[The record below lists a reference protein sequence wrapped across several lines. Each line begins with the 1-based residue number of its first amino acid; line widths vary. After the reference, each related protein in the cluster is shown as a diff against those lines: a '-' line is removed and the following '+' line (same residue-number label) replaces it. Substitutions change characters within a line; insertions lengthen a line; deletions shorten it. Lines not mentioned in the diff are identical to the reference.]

1 MAERRLS
8 ILLALADRERAEDLA
23 VHLAEE
29 HGMLVALAGE
39 LDPED
44 HGVEHYDAVLAAEP
58 VDDETPHV
66 ILGERPVGEEAAGN
80 IFAVLP
86 SSTGDGLVGAAL
98 RLAAAG
104 YRISKTASGRTTTH
118 TDDLQ
123 PINGNAGPAP
133 ATVRAAIVLTQ
144 REKQV
149 VALLAEG
156 ASNKLIARRLGISVH
171 TAKFHVAA
179 ILQKL
184 GAVNRT
190 DAIAIAMREGLILV

>member
-1 MAERRLS
+1 
-8 ILLALADRERAEDLA
+8 
-23 VHLAEE
+23 
-29 HGMLVALAGE
+29 MLVTLAGE
-39 LDPED
+39 LDPDD
-44 HGVEHYDAVLAAEP
+44 HAVEHYDAVLAGEP

-66 ILGERPVGEEAAGN
+66 ILDDRPAGEEMTGN
-80 IFAVLP
+80 TFAVLP
-86 SSTGDGLVGAAL
+86 PLADDALVGAAL

-104 YRISKTASGRTTTH
+104 YRI
-118 TDDLQ
+118 
-123 PINGNAGPAP
+123 AP
-133 ATVRAAIVLTQ
+133 AGSSPPAGKAPAAGAVVLTQ

>member
-1 MAERRLS
+1 MADRRLS
-8 ILLALADRERAEDLA
+8 ILVALADRERAEDLV
-23 VHLAEE
+23 VHLGEE
-29 HGMLVALAGE
+29 HGMVATLAGA

-44 HGVEHYDAVLAAEP
+44 HAYDAVLSTEP
-58 VDDETPHV
+58 IDDGTPHV
-66 ILGERPVGEEAAGN
+66 ILDDLLPSGDLTGN

-86 SSTGDGLVGAAL
+86 TSSEDALIAAAL
-98 RLAAAG
+98 RVAAAG
-104 YRISKTASGRTTTH
+104 YRIAPAVASSPAGTASET
-118 TDDLQ
+118 
-123 PINGNAGPAP
+123 
-133 ATVRAAIVLTQ
+133 AIVLTQ

-156 ASNKLIARRLGISVH
+156 ASNKLIARRLDISVH

>member
-8 ILLALADRERAEDLA
+8 ILLALADRERAEDFA
-23 VHLAEE
+23 VHIAED
-29 HGMLVALAGE
+29 HGMLVTLASE
-39 LDPED
+39 LDADD
-44 HGVEHYDAVLAAEP
+44 HAGEHYDAVLAAEP
-58 VDDETPHV
+58 VDGATPHV
-66 ILGERPVGEEAAGN
+66 ILGDRPAGESAADN
-80 IFAVLP
+80 IVAVLP
-86 SSTGDGLVGAAL
+86 SAAGDALVGAAL

-104 YRISKTASGRTTTH
+104 YRI
-118 TDDLQ
+118 
-123 PINGNAGPAP
+123 AP
-133 ATVRAAIVLTQ
+133 AGSLPPTGKAPPTGAIVLTQ

-190 DAIAIAMREGLILV
+190 DAIASAMREGLILV

>member
-1 MAERRLS
+1 MADRRFS
-8 ILLALADRERAEDLA
+8 ILVALADRERAGDLA
-23 VHLAEE
+23 VHLSEE
-29 HGMLVALAGE
+29 HGMAATLAGA
-39 LDPED
+39 LDTDD
-44 HGVEHYDAVLAAEP
+44 HAYDAVLSTEP
-58 VDDETPHV
+58 VDDGTPHV
-66 ILGERPVGEEAAGN
+66 ILDDLSAGRDPTGN
-80 IFAVLP
+80 VFAVLP
-86 SSTGDGLVGAAL
+86 TSSEDALIAAAL

-104 YRISKTASGRTTTH
+104 YRIAPAVSSPPAGAASGT
-118 TDDLQ
+118 
-123 PINGNAGPAP
+123 G
-133 ATVRAAIVLTQ
+133 IVLTQ

-149 VALLAEG
+149 VALLTEG

>member
-1 MAERRLS
+1 VAERRLS
-8 ILLALADRERAEDLA
+8 ILLALADRERAEDFA

-29 HGMLVALAGE
+29 HGMLVTLAGE

-44 HGVEHYDAVLAAEP
+44 HAGEHYDAVLAAEP
-58 VDDETPHV
+58 IDDETPHV
-66 ILGERPVGEEAAGN
+66 ILSEQPASEEMTGN

-86 SSTGDGLVGAAL
+86 PSTGDALVGAAL

-104 YRISKTASGRTTTH
+104 YRI
-118 TDDLQ
+118 
-123 PINGNAGPAP
+123 AP
-133 ATVRAAIVLTQ
+133 AGSLPPTGKALPTGAIVLTQ

-149 VALLAEG
+149 LALLAEG
-156 ASNKLIARRLGISVH
+156 ASNKLIARRLAISVH

>member
-1 MAERRLS
+1 MAARRLS
-8 ILLALADRERAEDLA
+8 ILVALAERERAEDFA
-23 VHLAEE
+23 VHLSEE
-29 HGMLVALAGE
+29 QGMVVTLAGE

-44 HGVEHYDAVLAAEP
+44 QAVEHYDAVLAAEP

-66 ILGERPVGEEAAGN
+66 ILGERPIGEDAGGN

-86 SSTGDGLVGAAL
+86 PSADAALTGAAL

-104 YRISKTASGRTTTH
+104 YRTA
-118 TDDLQ
+118 
-123 PINGNAGPAP
+123 PAGPLRGGRARAVSPDFPMIP
-133 ATVRAAIVLTQ
+133 AAGVAGAIVLTQ